1 MDLFHKQNEIQHYQV
16 CINHFNE
23 RMYYREAGVNQLYKW
38 ATPALVDEVP
48 IQTLVLKDIE
58 TISAPAPFIR
68 KTISPVTVE
77 PEIEPS
83 CSISTGKCECTCH
96 RKEDVDDETN
106 SSLLKMRLT
115 IKRLRCKEKRLKDK
129 LKAKDDP
136 VLLSPMN
143 FKNDF
148 MDKTLKLFPKETA
161 DFIKQQIEH
170 IGRSENGARYS
181 DEYKDFC
188 VQLSSKGADSYKFLQ
203 TTFVLP
209 QVKQIQRRKK
219 LKTIKQQNKTT
230 ATTTEETEMNID
242 EENE

>member
-1 MDLFHKQNEIQHYQV
+1 MDLFNKQNEIQHYQV
-16 CINHFNE
+16 CINHFTDQ
-23 RMYYREAGVNQLYKW
+23 MYYKIGGVCTLYKW
-38 ATPALVDEVP
+38 ATPALVDEV
-48 IQTLVLKDIE
+48 QTQPKLVLKDIE
-58 TISAPAPFIR
+58 SISVPGPA
-68 KTISPVTVE
+68 T
-77 PEIEPS
+77 IEPS
-83 CSISTGKCECTCH
+83 CSISNGKCECGCH
-96 RKEDVDDETN
+96 RNEIVGDETN

-115 IKRLRCKEKRLKDK
+115 LKRLRGKEKRLKDK
-129 LKAKDDP
+129 LKAKNDP

-143 FKNDF
+143 FKADF
-148 MDKTLKLFPKETA
+148 LDKTLKLFPKETA

-188 VQLSSKGADSYKFLQ
+188 VHLSKKGAESYKFLQ

-219 LKTIKQQNKTT
+219 LKIIKEQN
-230 ATTTEETEMNID
+230 ATTTKTTEEMNVD

>member
-1 MDLFHKQNEIQHYQV
+1 MDLYHKQNEIQHYQV
-16 CINHFNE
+16 CINHFDE
-23 RMYYREAGVNQLYKW
+23 RMHYKEAGVYKLYKW
-38 ATPALVDEVP
+38 ATPILVDEVP
-48 IQTLVLKDIE
+48 TLVLKDIE
-58 TISAPAPFIR
+58 TISTAPVIR
-68 KTISPVTVE
+68 
-77 PEIEPS
+77 EIIPPPSAITKPS
-83 CSISTGKCECTCH
+83 CSVSTGNCECTCH
-96 RKEDVDDETN
+96 GKDVDYDETN

-115 IKRLRCKEKRLKDK
+115 IKRLRGKEKRLKDK
-129 LKAKDDP
+129 LNAKFDP

-143 FKNDF
+143 FKTDF

-170 IGRSENGARYS
+170 IGKSENGARYS

-219 LKTIKQQNKTT
+219 LKRMKQQKET
-230 ATTTEETEMNID
+230 AATEETEMNVD
-242 EENE
+242 DEEENE

>member
-23 RMYYREAGVNQLYKW
+23 KMYYKSAGVNQLYKW
-38 ATPALVDEVP
+38 ATPALVDEVQT
-48 IQTLVLKDIE
+48 QTLVLKDIE
-58 TISAPAPFIR
+58 SISTPAPFIPII
-68 KTISPVTVE
+68 ISPPPAT
-77 PEIEPS
+77 IEPS

-96 RKEDVDDETN
+96 RKEDVDEETN
-106 SSLLKMRLT
+106 NSLLKMRLT

-129 LKAKDDP
+129 LKTRDEP
-136 VLLSPMN
+136 VLLSPMY

-209 QVKQIQRRKK
+209 QVKQIQRRKR
-219 LKTIKQQNKTT
+219 LKTIKQNKTT
-230 ATTTEETEMNID
+230 ATTTEETEMNVD